1 MIIHCLLHR
10 CVLADKN
17 VPTKPKAVLSP
28 AKRMIYFLRESI
40 LNHHC
45 LFFMILLKKL
55 LPSTFPVF
63 PNQSTVALP
72 WPDAYFISRTCKY
85 ISCFLYH

>member
-17 VPTKPKAVLSP
+17 VPTKLKAVLSP

-45 LFFMILLKKL
+45 LFFMILLKKGFLSSQQAKMWFVSFLRSIL
-55 LPSTFPVF
+55 LTKKLIAELKF
-63 PNQSTVALP
+63 
-72 WPDAYFISRTCKY
+72 SRKY
-85 ISCFLYH
+85 